1 FKANLSVIKITDCS
15 IPEYNNTFRVQ
26 TITATSITIAFDKSV
41 VTKKPEN
48 ISYTYGIKLT
58 TPPLGFEKVFSEPQ
72 KAVYKVKTKSDK
84 YCYLRVDNS
93 CPSGHDPSWSKF
105 SRVSMFEDIKGME
118 DYKFRPDRKKSPAF
132 LDDYNRVE
140 ESIQNVWMGT
150 RWYSSNHYYF
160 QNPPN
165 TPNKKY
171 ILM

>member
-1 FKANLSVIKITDCS
+1 VTGSESQDIFQIDTVEDPLYPEKYWLSTLVLNTGHNFKANLSVIKITDCS

-93 CPSGHDPSWSKF
+93 CP
-105 SRVSMFEDIKGME
+105 
-118 DYKFRPDRKKSPAF
+118 
-132 LDDYNRVE
+132 
-140 ESIQNVWMGT
+140 
-150 RWYSSNHYYF
+150 
-160 QNPPN
+160 
-165 TPNKKY
+165 
-171 ILM
+171 